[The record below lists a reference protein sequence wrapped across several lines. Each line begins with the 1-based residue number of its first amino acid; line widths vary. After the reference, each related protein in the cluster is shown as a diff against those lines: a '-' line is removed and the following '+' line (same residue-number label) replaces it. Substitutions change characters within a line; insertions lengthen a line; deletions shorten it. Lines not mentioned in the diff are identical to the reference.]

1 MISSILLLA
10 SDTSGLALAV
20 KLLVMVGRLVFPLV
34 STGLE
39 ARLLE
44 VMVSLNSTLF
54 RGLPASETSPT
65 IRDIS
70 ARGCRRGFL
79 VFARERSCLKA
90 RVLGEASDL

>member
-1 MISSILLLA
+1 
-10 SDTSGLALAV
+10 
-20 KLLVMVGRLVFPLV
+20 MVGRLVFPLV

-39 ARLLE
+39 SRLLE

-54 RGLPASETSPT
+54 RGLPASEASPT